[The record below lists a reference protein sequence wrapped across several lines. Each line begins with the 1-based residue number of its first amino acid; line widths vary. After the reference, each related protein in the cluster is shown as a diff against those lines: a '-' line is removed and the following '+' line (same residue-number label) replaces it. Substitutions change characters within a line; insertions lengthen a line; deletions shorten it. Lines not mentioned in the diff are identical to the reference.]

1 MKASELCRKI
11 IEDIKNR
18 RTVDLYNAACVV
30 DPYDAACMEATVKAH
45 GPLRFQWFR
54 FAIGDSGKVCV
65 FDTNENSLR
74 EGDRWAWGVDVVEPE
89 EEKA

>member
-18 RTVDLYNAACVV
+18 LDVH
-30 DPYDAACMEATVKAH
+30 PYDAARMEATVKAH

>member
-18 RTVDLYNAACVV
+18 RTVDL
-30 DPYDAACMEATVKAH
+30 YDAACMEATVKAH

-54 FAIGDSGKVCV
+54 FAIGDSGKACV

-74 EGDRWAWGVDVVEPE
+74 EGDKWAWGVDVVEPE
-89 EEKA
+89 EGKR